1 MNGPDKIERVH
12 TVGMKR
18 KSVVRVLKTALHDA
32 QREMGADRVTGVFG
46 VVVKEDNTVSLI
58 SAVTVDEMRLVMK
71 AVPAALSRVASQL
84 AKAGAPEH

>member
-1 MNGPDKIERVH
+1 MNGDKIERVH
-12 TVGMKR
+12 TTGMKR

-46 VVVKEDNTVSLI
+46 VVVREDNTVSLI

-71 AVPAALSRVASQL
+71 AVPAALNRVASQL
-84 AKAGAPEH
+84 AKGDAPEH